1 MAQAG
6 VYSAITHYL
15 KSVAALKAD
24 GDGAKVVAQMKATP
38 TDDKLFGQGSI
49 RAGGRKTHPLHLF
62 EVKKPSESKGPG
74 DFYKLVATI
83 PANEA
88 FRPMSDGGCALV
100 TAAR

>member
-49 RAGGRKTHPLHLF
+49 RAGGRKIHPLHLF

-83 PANEA
+83 LANEA

>member
-24 GDGAKVVAQMKATP
+24 GDGAKVVAQMKAMP

-49 RAGGRKTHPLHLF
+49 RADGRKIHPVYLF
-62 EVKKPSESKGPG
+62 EVKKPSESKYPY
-74 DFYKLVATI
+74 DYYKVRATI
-83 PANEA
+83 PADQA
-88 FRPMSDGGCALV
+88 FRPLADGNCPLV
-100 TAAR
+100 KK